1 MKEILFLS
9 HRIPYPP
16 NKGDK
21 IRSFNI
27 LKHLSGIFTVHL
39 GTFIDDPSDWQYE
52 SHIKSF
58 CGQTKLLPLDQS
70 QRKLLSFRGFI
81 TGEALTVPYYWNKD
95 MAAWVKNLIKCR
107 PLCGILVF
115 SSAMAQYVE
124 DVGSLRRVIDFVDVD
139 SDKWLQYA
147 EKKLWPL
154 SWIYQR
160 EGTYLLEFD
169 RRVAN
174 SCYRSFFVSRNEADL
189 FRRLAPES
197 AGKVFSME
205 NGVDTIYFDGPGEYL
220 NPYPKDTEVLVFTGA
235 MDYWANVDAVE
246 WMAREVFPEILSMHP
261 QARFY
266 IVGARPTSVVLTL
279 AKLAGVVV
287 TGSVDDVRPYLA
299 HSRLALAPLRIAR
312 GVQNKVLEAMAMGKS
327 IIASLAA
334 MEGIDVDRQLD
345 LIIANSKHE
354 WIHWISESLSDQ
366 SLPQYSHVNRNF
378 VSEKYSW
385 DQNLKVLDTLWE
397 EK

>member
-27 LKHLSGIFTVHL
+27 LKHLSRAFLVHL
-39 GTFIDDPSDWQYE
+39 GTFIDDPNDWQYA
-52 SHIKSF
+52 SHIKSI
-58 CGQTKLLPLDQS
+58 CGETKFLPLTPS
-70 QRKLLSFRGFI
+70 QRKLISLRGFI
-81 TGEALTVPYYWNKD
+81 TREALTLPYYWNKE
-95 MAAWVKNLIKCR
+95 MKIWVKSLINTR
-107 PLCGILVF
+107 AICGIFVF

-147 EKKLWPL
+147 EKKSWPL
-154 SWIYQR
+154 SWVYQR

-169 RRVAN
+169 RRIAN
-174 SCYRSFFVSRNEADL
+174 SFYRSIFVSKNEAHL
-189 FRRLAPES
+189 FRKLAPECAS
-197 AGKVFSME
+197 KVIAME
-205 NGVDTIYFDGPGEYL
+205 NGVDTVYFNGAVEYA
-220 NPYPKDTEVLVFTGA
+220 NPYPINTEVLVFTGA

-246 WMAREVFPEILSMHP
+246 WMAREVFPEILSRHR

-266 IVGARPTSVVLTL
+266 IVGARPTPGVMAL
-279 AKLAGVVV
+279 AKIAGVVV
-287 TGSVDDVRPYLA
+287 TGAVDDIRPYLA

-327 IIASLAA
+327 LIASLAA

-345 LIIANSKHE
+345 LKVANSQHD
-354 WIHWISESLSDQ
+354 WIHLISESLSGH
-366 SLPQYSHVNRNF
+366 SLPEDSHVNRNF
-378 VSEKYSW
+378 VLERYSW
-385 DQNLKVLDTLWE
+385 VQNLKVLETLWG